1 MSSTEECGKFMWP
14 AYGVL
19 PFRKTRL
26 RLPAGSPAGRQMKP
40 LAAIALLSVVA
51 LPVAQA
57 LRGIERPQELFT
69 LDQFWAG

>member
-1 MSSTEECGKFMWP
+1 
-14 AYGVL
+14 
-19 PFRKTRL
+19 
-26 RLPAGSPAGRQMKP
+26 MKP